1 MFCGVGIFNMLWRK
15 YHQRKLARKKARER
29 HLGNALVK
37 ILSFSLKSQ
46 GATK

>member
-1 MFCGVGIFNMLWRK
+1 MIWRK

-29 HLGNALVK
+29 QLGNALVK
-37 ILSFSLKSQ
+37 ILSHSLKRNQDQ